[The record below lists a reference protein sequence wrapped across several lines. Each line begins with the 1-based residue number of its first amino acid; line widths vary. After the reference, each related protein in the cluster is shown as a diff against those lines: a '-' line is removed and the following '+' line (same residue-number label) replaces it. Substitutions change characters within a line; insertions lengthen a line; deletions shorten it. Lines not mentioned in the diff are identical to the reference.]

1 MSLTDEH
8 KTYLTQTIENITHA
22 LERKTEIIDALRVL
36 KKYEFTMFH
45 NTTNHPHET
54 IFTTLRA
61 TCGNFFGL
69 LSYIRTIDY
78 GLEIDPVPYNCPSTF
93 KSYICIKYAMANP
106 TGESESLWSQFPVNT
121 GDEFDEECFD
131 SEGEFYPTFW
141 LNEKRWKFLEFALA
155 ECKKFAET
163 GTLEPLG

>member
-1 MSLTDEH
+1 MNLTDEH
-8 KTYLTQTIENITHA
+8 KTYLTQTIENITYA
-22 LERKTEIIDALRVL
+22 LERKTEIIDALQVL
-36 KKYEFTMFH
+36 KMYEFAMPH
-45 NTTNHPHET
+45 NTTYHPHEA

-69 LSYIRTIDY
+69 LSYIKTTDY
-78 GLEIDPVPYNCPSTF
+78 GVEIDPKRFNCPPAF
-93 KSYICIKYAMANP
+93 KCYICIKYAMVNP
-106 TGESESLWSQFPVNT
+106 TGEREDQFAQFPVNT
-121 GDEFDEECFD
+121 GDEFDDECFD
-131 SEGEFYPTFW
+131 SDGNYCPSFW